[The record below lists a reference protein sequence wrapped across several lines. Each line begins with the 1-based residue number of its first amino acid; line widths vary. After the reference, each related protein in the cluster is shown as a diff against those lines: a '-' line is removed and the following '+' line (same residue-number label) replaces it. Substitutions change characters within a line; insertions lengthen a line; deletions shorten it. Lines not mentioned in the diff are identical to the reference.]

1 MNEKIQ
7 CNEAHLRVTAPLQP
21 MLCYYDLKA
30 ALNLNT
36 SCPEARAML
45 EMMEQGAECS
55 RQQAVTKAVEG
66 ELSDALGKITTAVE
80 LNPENA
86 QYYLFR

>member
-1 MNEKIQ
+1 MT
-7 CNEAHLRVTAPLQP
+7 VPPQP

-30 ALNLNT
+30 ALRLNP
-36 SCPEARAML
+36 SCPEARALL

-55 RQQAVTKAVEG
+55 RQKAVTKAGEG
-66 ELSDALGKITTAVE
+66 EMSDALGKISTALE

>member
-1 MNEKIQ
+1 M
-7 CNEAHLRVTAPLQP
+7 TAPPQP

-30 ALNLNT
+30 ALRLNP
-36 SCPEARAML
+36 SCPEARALL

-55 RQQAVTKAVEG
+55 HQQAVNKAVEG
-66 ELSDALGKITTAVE
+66 ALSDALGKITTALE

-86 QYYLFR
+86 QYYIFR